1 VSDAIRYG
9 RREFLRRGAVALLG
23 AGALGATPSAPPV
36 EPPRVR
42 SYRTLGRTGLRVSDI
57 SFGSSRTTDA
67 GLVRYALDRGVNY
80 FDTAEGYRGG
90 RSEEA
95 IGAALAGERQRVFLA
110 SKTEAAAN
118 GRAAEFMAALEGSL
132 RRLRTDYLDVYFNHA
147 VNEPERMRNPEWSE
161 FTARAREQGKIRWR
175 GMSGHGGRLV
185 ECLDFAL
192 DHDQVDVV
200 LVAYNFGQD
209 PAFYERFTRSFDFVA
224 IQPDLPRVLAKARQ
238 KGVGVVAMKT
248 LMGARLND
256 LRAHERPGGTFAQ
269 AAFRWVLAGPHVDAL
284 VISMTSPA
292 QVDEY
297 LGASGA
303 GAPGDAELGLLERYW
318 ERNAA
323 SYCRHGCDACV
334 ASCPFGVAIPDVLRA
349 RMYGADYGDL
359 PLARETY
366 AALGAGAAACAGCVA
381 TPCLAACP
389 HGLDVA
395 ALARAAHQRLAV

>member
-1 VSDAIRYG
+1 VGDAIRYG
-9 RREFLRRGAVALLG
+9 RREFLRRAAVALLG
-23 AGALGATPSAPPV
+23 AGALAATPSVPPV

-209 PAFYERFTRSFDFVA
+209 PAFYERFTR
-224 IQPDLPRVLAKARQ
+224 
-238 KGVGVVAMKT
+238 
-248 LMGARLND
+248 
-256 LRAHERPGGTFAQ
+256 
-269 AAFRWVLAGPHVDAL
+269 
-284 VISMTSPA
+284 
-292 QVDEY
+292 
-297 LGASGA
+297 ASGA
-303 GAPGDAELGLLERYW
+303 GAPGDAEVGLLERYW

-323 SYCRHGCDACV
+323 SYCRHACDACV

-366 AALGAGAAACAGCVA
+366 AALGAGAAACADCVA

-395 ALARAAHQRLAV
+395 TLARSAHQRLAG